1 MELVLSPLIEE
12 LLDKKRR
19 AGFQMDW
26 VTDE

>member
-1 MELVLSPLIEE
+1 MPLLEE

-26 VTDE
+26 VSEK